1 MLPIVSPYNAD
12 GYYNQL
18 PQEIGGAQVGNPLL
32 LANEFW
38 PKSVNDQFR
47 FVGNIYAEL
56 NFLKNFTF
64 RTAYYG
70 DYDKRSSRSYTPV
83 VDVYVA
89 ETDELVP
96 YSGNSITRVNQYKND
111 FFTFQQ
117 EYLLTYKNSFGNH
130 NVTLSAG
137 YTSFQEEYEGLSGSV
152 QQNGDLAI
160 PDNERFWYLDVFP
173 YGDPESRTSSSDEWD
188 RATTSYLARVLYNYN
203 GKYLLNAS
211 FRRDSS
217 SELPPSNRDKNF
229 WSIGAGWVVT
239 DESFMES
246 ASFLNYLKI
255 KGSIGELGNQYT
267 PIHYPYYPTYEEGAT
282 AVFGTNVI
290 PAYVTAFTPTSDL
303 TWETVDSW
311 EAGFESRFLDNRLS
325 FDATYY
331 QKQTNDLLV
340 YVTQGSNSFFRNA
353 GEIKN
358 KGFEF
363 QATWEDTIGQDF
375 NYSISGN
382 LTTVDNE
389 VISVFEDGYRIFD
402 GTASVTEAG
411 YPIGYFYGYI
421 VEGLYQTEAD
431 IASSPPAV
439 GLGDYGRGDFKYR
452 DVNGDG
458 QITPDDRTMIGNPTP
473 DFMYGFS
480 ANVSYKNFY
489 MDIDFQGVYGNEIY
503 RDWGNGSSFAQFNY
517 RQDRAERWTGPGT
530 SNWEPRIYEASGYN
544 RLPSTYMIED
554 GSYLRIRN
562 LQLGY
567 KFDPINIDKLV
578 TIQQMKLYL
587 NVQNLYTWKWNSG
600 FSPEAGGSPTQF
612 GVDGGGYPV
621 PVISTLGV
629 SLTF

>member
-1 MLPIVSPYNAD
+1 MATCQAI
-12 GYYNQL
+12 
-18 PQEIGGAQVGNPLL
+18 
-32 LANEFW
+32 
-38 PKSVNDQFR
+38 KS
-47 FVGNIYAEL
+47 
-56 NFLKNFTF
+56 
-64 RTAYYG
+64 
-70 DYDKRSSRSYTPV
+70 
-83 VDVYVA
+83 
-89 ETDELVP
+89 
-96 YSGNSITRVNQYKND
+96 
-111 FFTFQQ
+111 
-117 EYLLTYKNSFGNH
+117 
-130 NVTLSAG
+130 
-137 YTSFQEEYEGLSGSV
+137 TSF
-152 QQNGDLAI
+152 
-160 PDNERFWYLDVFP
+160 
-173 YGDPESRTSSSDEWD
+173 
-188 RATTSYLARVLYNYN
+188 
-203 GKYLLNAS
+203 K
-211 FRRDSS
+211 
-217 SELPPSNRDKNF
+217 K
-229 WSIGAGWVVT
+229 
-239 DESFMES
+239 
-246 ASFLNYLKI
+246 
-255 KGSIGELGNQYT
+255 
-267 PIHYPYYPTYEEGAT
+267 
-282 AVFGTNVI
+282 
-290 PAYVTAFTPTSDL
+290 
-303 TWETVDSW
+303 
-311 EAGFESRFLDNRLS
+311 
-325 FDATYY
+325 
-331 QKQTNDLLV
+331 
-340 YVTQGSNSFFRNA
+340 FFFIFF
-353 GEIKN
+353 EIKN